1 MDSRVKKLKVLHL
14 LQSNRFSGAENM
26 VCQIVAMMADN
37 PDIQM
42 AYCSR
47 DGQIRDALEERN
59 IKFFPLKKLSASEV
73 KKVIKEYK
81 PDIIHTHDM
90 AASFTGALACGK
102 IPLIAHIHGNH
113 LNSRKISPKSV
124 AFLWTALK
132 AKHIFWVSKS
142 ALAQY
147 KFSAFVKGKSSV
159 LYNIIDVDNLYAKM
173 QLDTN
178 TYNYDIAYVGRLTFP
193 KNPERLI
200 NVISKAVEK
209 KPDLKVAVI
218 GTGDLEENT
227 KCLAKQMG
235 LEENINFL
243 GFQSNPLKALHLAK
257 VMIMTSRYEGTPMC
271 ALESLALGTPIVS
284 TPTDGLC
291 ELIENGVNG
300 YLSDDD
306 NELAEKLIDIV
317 GNEQLQTNLSRNAEA
332 GCRKLCDITKYKN
345 KIIKKYF
352 KCEEK

>member
-1 MDSRVKKLKVLHL
+1 MKVLHL
-14 LQSNRFSGAENM
+14 IQSNRFSGAENM

-37 PDIQM
+37 PDIEM
-42 AYCSR
+42 AYCSK

-73 KKVIKEYK
+73 KKVIKEYR

-90 AASFTGALACGK
+90 AASFTGALACGR

-147 KFSAFVKGKSSV
+147 KFSAFVKSKSSV
-159 LYNIIDVDNLYAKM
+159 LYNIIDIESLYKKM
-173 QLDTN
+173 ELDTN

-193 KNPERLI
+193 KNPERLV
-200 NVISKAVEK
+200 NVIAKAVEK

-218 GTGDLEENT
+218 GTGDLEGNA
-227 KCLAKQMG
+227 KRLAQQMG
-235 LEENINFL
+235 LNSNIDFL
-243 GFQSNPLKALHLAK
+243 GFQSNPLKALHSAK

-306 NELAEKLIDIV
+306 DELAQRLFEIVQNSTLEENLSNNAKNMAFEQNRTDLYKEKLLK
-317 GNEQLQTNLSRNAEA
+317 Q
-332 GCRKLCDITKYKN
+332 YKIN
-345 KIIKKYF
+345 P
-352 KCEEK
+352 